1 MPGVKMEAVQEAYEQ
16 WNYSQQSLS
25 PIASAMIA
33 IALAAATGGA
43 GALAMGA
50 AEGTA
55 TAAAMANAAFSTLV
69 SQATIST
76 INNGGNLGAVLKDMG
91 SSASI
96 KQLATSV
103 AVRGCCKGWT
113 MRWGGRKRLMQPANL
128 RAPICSPEIPS
139 TG

>member
-1 MPGVKMEAVQEAYEQ
+1 
-16 WNYSQQSLS
+16 
-25 PIASAMIA
+25 
-33 IALAAATGGA
+33 
-43 GALAMGA
+43 MGA

-103 AVRGCCKGWT
+103 AVRGALQGLDNAMGWAQ
-113 MRWGGRKRLMQPANL
+113 KANL

>member
-1 MPGVKMEAVQEAYEQ
+1 
-16 WNYSQQSLS
+16 
-25 PIASAMIA
+25 
-33 IALAAATGGA
+33 
-43 GALAMGA
+43 MGA

-55 TAAAMANAAFSTLV
+55 TAAMANAAFSTLV

-76 INNGGNLGAVLKDMG
+76 INNGGNLGAVLKELG

-103 AVRGCCKGWT
+103 ATAGTLQGLDNAMGWAQ
-113 MRWGGRKRLMQPANL
+113 KANAASL
-128 RAPICSPEIPS
+128 PVTSALFSWNTFNRVTSHSVVTAGINTTINGSHFADAFKAGLLSNIQGKWVKPRP